1 MVSAADVGVP
11 ESTYATIGVPDHGI
25 DVAGEQDDQI
35 LIFYNRSPSTFGADR
50 YLLTNP
56 AGDEGSFV
64 GADMI
69 GQVHTQKFFF
79 FLGLTAGRA
88 EGIAANRGFGPL
100 ENDNGVIG
108 EAYIDPNALGHAQG
122 RTFTERGYTIKTAAT
137 YAFPH
142 DTTFGII
149 GRYQDGQHF
158 ARLVILPGLNQG
170 AEAVRAFR
178 NGRTRFTFEMTVDAR
193 LQKGFTFRG
202 RRADFIVDAY
212 NLFNEYLEVE
222 EITVS
227 GPTSRQ
233 KSASQPPRAL
243 HFGVRIPF

>member
-1 MVSAADVGVP
+1 
-11 ESTYATIGVPDHGI
+11 
-25 DVAGEQDDQI
+25 
-35 LIFYNRSPSTFGADR
+35 
-50 YLLTNP
+50 
-56 AGDEGSFV
+56 
-64 GADMI
+64 
-69 GQVHTQKFFF
+69 
-79 FLGLTAGRA
+79 
-88 EGIAANRGFGPL
+88 L
-100 ENDNGVIG
+100 ENDDAVLG
-108 EAYIDPNALGHAQG
+108 EAYVDPNALGHAQG

-137 YAFPH
+137 YSFPH

-158 ARLVILPGLNQG
+158 ARLVIFPDLNQG

-193 LQKGFTFRG
+193 LQKGFTIGG
-202 RRADFIVDAY
+202 RRADVVVEAY

-227 GPTSRQ
+227 GPTSRL

-243 HFGVRIPF
+243 YFGLRIPF